1 MIANIRQAMT
11 VPVRRSC
18 YAKMLKLRSDS
29 GDSGVKN
36 CNGGAYGE
44 VWRSMRLSG
53 VWSQAVGFLL
63 VCFVALWRQS
73 PREDFFTFNL
83 LYKDIL

>member
-1 MIANIRQAMT
+1 MT

-18 YAKMLKLRSDS
+18 YAEMLKLSSDS

-36 CNGGAYGE
+36 CNRGCGGAYGE
-44 VWRSMRLSG
+44 VWRSMRLAG

-63 VCFVALWRQS
+63 VRFVALWRQS
-73 PREDFFTFNL
+73 PREDFFTFN
-83 LYKDIL
+83 